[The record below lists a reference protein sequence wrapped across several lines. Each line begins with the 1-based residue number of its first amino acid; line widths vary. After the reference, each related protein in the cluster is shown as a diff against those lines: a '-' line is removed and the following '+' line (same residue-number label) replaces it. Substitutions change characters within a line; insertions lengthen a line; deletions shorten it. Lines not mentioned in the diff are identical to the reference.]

1 MFTSLAQFYN
11 SDIWRNFRLSLIAE
25 RTNKEDGILYCEY
38 SGDAIINLYN
48 VVAHHI
54 TPLTMENVNDFNIS
68 LNPEN
73 IMLVTHKAHN
83 EIHSRFGYCAQR
95 KVYYIYGA
103 PCSGKTTFVNN
114 IKGNS
119 DIVCDID
126 NIWQCIT
133 GGARYE
139 KPNAL
144 RQNMFEIQRCILDM
158 IKNRF
163 PRVGGWERAFVIDGG
178 AAKTPRNNRIKELGA
193 EPIFINTDKETC
205 LQRLVNDTNRTQTQ
219 KTEWKQYIEKWFNEY
234 QE

>member
-1 MFTSLAQFYN
+1 MWQSLSAFYN
-11 SDIWRNFRLSLIAE
+11 SDEWKELRIALIAE
-25 RTNKEDGILYCEY
+25 RVNSYGETICEECGNPIVNGY
-38 SGDAIINLYN
+38 DCI
-48 VVAHHI
+48 AHHVQ
-54 TPLTMENVNDFNIS
+54 PLTINNVNDYSIS
-68 LNPEN
+68 LNPKN
-73 IMLVTHKAHN
+73 IKLLHMKCHN
-83 EIHSRFGYCAQR
+83 FVHARFGYCTER

-103 PCSGKTTFVNN
+103 PCSGKTTYVNS

-178 AAKTPRNNRIKELGA
+178 AARTPRENRIAMLGA
-193 EPIFINTDKETC
+193 EPIFIDTGKETC
-205 LQRLVNDTNRTQTQ
+205 LQRLSNDNSRTAAQ
-219 KTEWKQYIEKWFNEY
+219 KSEWEKYINKWFNEY
-234 QE
+234 QA